1 MSESVSNGI
10 NHNDKLDRGELVE
23 MVVDIYESADV
34 IKSHKPNIEVEDT
47 NTKSSIQT
55 QSTGGD
61 AVDSRYY
68 KLAAVCLGLL
78 CVIVLAAITVLLIKF
93 DNLTVERDQLKT
105 RYTNLTTERD
115 QLQTRYTNLTIER
128 DQLQTSYTNLTIERD
143 QLQISYTNLTM
154 ERDQLQISYTNL
166 TMERD
171 QLQISYTNL
180 TIERDQLQISYTN
193 LTAERDQL
201 KTKNT
206 NLTMERDQLK
216 TSSTS
221 LTRERERLQT
231 WLLQLGW
238 RYFNSSFYYITTGTK
253 SWSGSRQDC
262 TDRGAD
268 LVIINNREEQEFI
281 NKTVGS
287 SETWIGLTDIQTE
300 GTWKWVDNTTL
311 TTGFWWTGEP
321 NDFGGNE
328 DCVITG
334 FRGAGSERVS
344 TWADFPCGD
353 SRRGICEKRI

>member
-55 QSTGGD
+55 QST
-61 AVDSRYY
+61 
-68 KLAAVCLGLL
+68 
-78 CVIVLAAITVLLIKF
+78 
-93 DNLTVERDQLKT
+93 
-105 RYTNLTTERD
+105 
-115 QLQTRYTNLTIER
+115 
-128 DQLQTSYTNLTIERD
+128 
-143 QLQISYTNLTM
+143 
-154 ERDQLQISYTNL
+154 
-166 TMERD
+166 
-171 QLQISYTNL
+171 
-180 TIERDQLQISYTN
+180 
-193 LTAERDQL
+193 
-201 KTKNT
+201 
-206 NLTMERDQLK
+206 
-216 TSSTS
+216 
-221 LTRERERLQT
+221 
-231 WLLQLGW
+231 GW